1 MELAVYVTTMEK
13 NNFLPSKFSQ
23 NFCLNILQREAVPI
37 PTYHSPTAL
46 LFLLS
51 WPKINFFTRTTVQDA
66 LE

>member
-1 MELAVYVTTMEK
+1 MELRCVCDDDGKKQFFAIKV
-13 NNFLPSKFSQ
+13 FSKFL
-23 NFCLNILQREAVPI
+23 FKYFTAGAFPI